1 MNKII
6 LILLMAMAV
15 TGCASSGIVKIS
27 ENEMYITEA
36 SNWGITHGTL
46 RMNALKKAKEF
57 CGEKDVK
64 IISDEMGGVTG
75 WSATTVNIRFRCE

>member
-1 MNKII
+1 MKKIV
-6 LILLMAMAV
+6 LVLLMAM
-15 TGCASSGIVKIS
+15 TITSCASSGIVKYS

-36 SNWGITHGTL
+36 SNWGISHGTL
-46 RMNALKKAKEF
+46 RMDAMKKAKEL
-57 CGEKDVK
+57 CGEKNVK

>member
-1 MNKII
+1 MKKII
-6 LILLMAMAV
+6 LLLIMVMAV

-36 SNWGITHGTL
+36 SNWGISHGTL
-46 RMNALKKAKEF
+46 RMKALEKAKEV

-64 IISDEMGGVTG
+64 VISDEMGGVTG
-75 WSATTVNIRFRCE
+75 WSATTVNIRFSCE

>member
-1 MNKII
+1 MKKII
-6 LILLMAMAV
+6 LVLLMIAV
-15 TGCASSGIVKIS
+15 SGCAKSGIVKIS

-36 SNWGITHGTL
+36 SNWGISHGTL
-46 RMNALKKAKEF
+46 RMKALEKAKAA

-64 IISDEMGGVTG
+64 IISDEMGGATG

>member
-1 MNKII
+1 MKQIV
-6 LILLMAMAV
+6 LVLLMAMV
-15 TGCASSGIVKIS
+15 VIGCASSGIVKYS

-46 RMNALKKAKEF
+46 RMSAMKKAKEL

-64 IISDEMGGVTG
+64 IISDETGGVTG

>member
-1 MNKII
+1 MKKIV
-6 LILLMAMAV
+6 LVLLMVMTI
-15 TGCASSGIVKIS
+15 TGCASSGIVKYS

-36 SNWGITHGTL
+36 SNWGISHGTL
-46 RMNALKKAKEF
+46 RMDAMKKAKEL
-57 CGEKDVK
+57 CGEKNVK

>member
-1 MNKII
+1 MKKII
-6 LILLMAMAV
+6 LVLLTAIAV
-15 TGCASSGIVKIS
+15 TSCASSGIVNIS

-36 SNWGITHGTL
+36 SNLGISHGTL
-46 RMNALKKAKEF
+46 RMNALKKAKEA

>member
-1 MNKII
+1 MKKIV
-6 LILLMAMAV
+6 LVLLMAMTI
-15 TGCASSGIVKIS
+15 TGCASSGIVKYS

-36 SNWGITHGTL
+36 SNWGISHGTL
-46 RMNALKKAKEF
+46 RMDAMKKAKEL
-57 CGEKDVK
+57 CGEKNVK

>member
-36 SNWGITHGTL
+36 SNWGISHGTL
-46 RMNALKKAKEF
+46 RMNALKKAKEV